1 MTSRSLTFVHTVV
14 IALLLA
20 LAPTPSRSQEPQQP
34 GVPPQEKAAETPA
47 RQTPSEATP
56 PEEKPAPQPEQQQ
69 GELIIPQQQGQPAP
83 EPAET
88 ASTPAAKED
97 GKYTIKQGDT
107 LWDISNAFLKDPFLW
122 PFLWKA
128 NPYIANPDLIY
139 PGNRLVIPSMAPI
152 ERAMQ
157 APAEAEQEEQAKTPT
172 AEQPSAETEQ
182 AAPETPFAVKKP
194 PQAAPEKTE
203 EEEKTPA
210 SRLILPEETAIPI
223 MDKYSMLNAGFVNQ
237 DESRDLIV
245 GSLEEKNIFGYDD
258 IVYVTV
264 KSTEATIGDKF
275 LIYHPLGR
283 VRHPVTG
290 RNYGR
295 LIKVLGVLQI
305 TAKGKK
311 NVDTARITIS
321 FDASERGSMLTPYQE
336 PTLIYDT
343 TQTKS
348 KDISGYILQVMD
360 GRSINAQT
368 DIVYLDK
375 GNDDG
380 VEPGDR
386 FLIYAKPQKGA
397 YPTPLLG
404 EAQVFLVKEKTSTAV
419 VRKSVNTIAKG
430 DKIEFKK

>member
-1 MTSRSLTFVHTVV
+1 MTSRSLTFVHTAVV
-14 IALLLA
+14 ALLLV
-20 LAPTPSRSQEPQQP
+20 LAPAPSRSQEPQQP
-34 GVPPQEKAAETPA
+34 AVPPQEKAAETPG
-47 RQTPSEATP
+47 RQTPSEATT
-56 PEEKPAPQPEQQQ
+56 PEEKPVQQQ
-69 GELIIPQQQGQPAP
+69 GEVIIPKQGQPVP

-88 ASTPAAKED
+88 ASAPAAKEE

-152 ERAMQ
+152 EQALQ
-157 APAEAEQEEQAKTPT
+157 APAEEQAVEKQAP
-172 AEQPSAETEQ
+172 AAEQ
-182 AAPETPFAVKKP
+182 AAPEAPFAMRKP
-194 PQAAPEKTE
+194 SQAAPEKTE
-203 EEEKTPA
+203 EEEKAPA
-210 SRLILPEETAIPI
+210 SRLILPEEAAIPI

-264 KSTEATIGDKF
+264 KSTEANIGDKF
-275 LIYHPLGR
+275 LIYQPLDR

-290 RNYGR
+290 RNYGT

-311 NVDTARITIS
+311 GVDTARITIS
-321 FDASERGSMLTPYQE
+321 FDAAERGSMLTPYQE
-336 PTLIYDT
+336 PTLIYNT
-343 TQTKS
+343 TQTKP

-386 FLIYAKPQKGA
+386 FLIYAKPQKGT

-419 VRKSVNTIAKG
+419 VRKSVDTIARG

>member
-1 MTSRSLTFVHTVV
+1 MTSRSLTFVHAVI

-20 LAPTPSRSQEPQQP
+20 LAPAPSRSQEPQQP
-34 GVPPQEKAAETPA
+34 GVPPQEKTAETPG

-56 PEEKPAPQPEQQQ
+56 PEEKPAPQPEQQH
-69 GELIIPQQQGQPAP
+69 GEVIIPKQGQPVP

-88 ASTPAAKED
+88 ASAPAAKKEE

-152 ERAMQ
+152 EQAMQ
-157 APAEAEQEEQAKTPT
+157 APAEEEQAKTPA
-172 AEQPSAETEQ
+172 AEQPSAEAEQ
-182 AAPETPFAVKKP
+182 AAPFAMRKP
-194 PQAAPEKTE
+194 SQAAPEKTE
-203 EEEKTPA
+203 EEEKAPA
-210 SRLILPEETAIPI
+210 NRLILPEETAIPI

-264 KSTEATIGDKF
+264 KSTEANIGDKF
-275 LIYHPLGR
+275 LIYQPRDR

-290 RNYGR
+290 RNYGT

-321 FDASERGSMLTPYQE
+321 FDASVRGSMLTPYQE
-336 PTLIYDT
+336 PTLIYNT

-419 VRKSVNTIAKG
+419 VRKSVDTIATG